1 MPSKA
6 KNNEMSLSAPIH
18 PGEILLEEFM
28 EPFGISQN
36 ALAKDIGVSPRRVNE
51 IVNGKRAIT
60 PDTAVRLS
68 LYFGTSEKFWMN
80 LQASYELDLLNDELR
95 EKIGRQVRKRAPAS
109 GTLRIVAEDA
119 QGEYKART

>member
-1 MPSKA
+1 
-6 KNNEMSLSAPIH
+6 
-18 PGEILLEEFM
+18 M

-109 GTLRIVAEDA
+109 GTLRIVADDA
-119 QGEYKART
+119 QCEYNART